1 MGKNMTS
8 GARRLSG
15 NAVTLLITALLCG
28 GSAALIYSGAAS
40 RQISNMLISMACYI
54 VMAVSLNLV
63 VGLLGE
69 LSLGHAGFMSVGLF
83 TGCLLSIQLAQSVPI
98 GVRMP
103 LSMLLGGV
111 AAAVVGLLVGLPAL
125 RLKGDYLAIVT
136 LACGEIIKTI
146 INNLSVTGGAKG
158 LDTSAIYADTRTLLP
173 FAIVLIFLVVLVM
186 MNLKNSRHG
195 RAIMAIRDNRI
206 AAESNGVNVTYYKLM
221 VFVLAAF
228 FAGMAGVLY
237 GHTLANIKPAM
248 FDYNMSIEI
257 LVIVVL
263 GGMGSIRGSIIATII
278 LRALPEV
285 LRQVADYRMLAY
297 SVLLIVIMLLN
308 SSPQFAEWKGRWSL
322 KALLSLGKTR
332 KELKTAGVRLPDS
345 PLVPYPSRSLVPER
359 DVRYAPVLEASRLG
373 IDFGGLTAVDDFT
386 LTIGRTE
393 IAGLIGPNG
402 AGKTTVFNLLTSVYQ
417 PTRGSILIN
426 GMPTAGK
433 STHQVSR
440 MGIARTFQNIRLYND
455 MSVIDNVKVGMHN
468 SVRENL
474 LAAVTHGFGYR
485 KAERQAEATALEM
498 LDFFGMAD
506 LAHAQAGSLPYGAQ
520 RRLEIV
526 RALASGPLLLLLDE
540 PAAGMNPSE
549 TAELMENIRRIRD
562 TFQIAIL
569 LIEHDMNLVMGIC
582 EGICVLNYGKVIAKG
597 SPADIKANPTV
608 IEAYLGKK
616 GAKDDAE
623 G

>member
-1 MGKNMTS
+1 MKKKRNSTFVNNLITYLIVIV
-8 GARRLSG
+8 AFV
-15 NAVTLLITALLCG
+15 AVTLLQNAGMI
-28 GSAALIYSGAAS
+28 S
-40 RQISNMLISMACYI
+40 RSLKGQLVPICVYI

-63 VGLLGE
+63 VGISGE
-69 LSLGHAGFMSVGLF
+69 LSLGHAGFMSVGAF
-83 TGCLLSIQLAQSVPI
+83 AGAIFCMATQDGIADPT
-98 GVRMP
+98 VR
-103 LSMLLGGV
+103 LILGMLVGGV
-111 AAAVVGLLVGLPAL
+111 FAGIMGVIVGVPVL
-125 RLKGDYLAIVT
+125 RLQGDYLAIVT

-332 KELKTAGVRLPDS
+332 KEKTKK
-345 PLVPYPSRSLVPER
+345 
-359 DVRYAPVLEASRLG
+359 EA
-373 IDFGGLTAVDDFT
+373 
-386 LTIGRTE
+386 
-393 IAGLIGPNG
+393 
-402 AGKTTVFNLLTSVYQ
+402 
-417 PTRGSILIN
+417 
-426 GMPTAGK
+426 
-433 STHQVSR
+433 
-440 MGIARTFQNIRLYND
+440 
-455 MSVIDNVKVGMHN
+455 
-468 SVRENL
+468 
-474 LAAVTHGFGYR
+474 
-485 KAERQAEATALEM
+485 
-498 LDFFGMAD
+498 
-506 LAHAQAGSLPYGAQ
+506 
-520 RRLEIV
+520 
-526 RALASGPLLLLLDE
+526 
-540 PAAGMNPSE
+540 
-549 TAELMENIRRIRD
+549 
-562 TFQIAIL
+562 
-569 LIEHDMNLVMGIC
+569 
-582 EGICVLNYGKVIAKG
+582 AK
-597 SPADIKANPTV
+597 K
-608 IEAYLGKK
+608 
-616 GAKDDAE
+616 
-623 G
+623 

>member
-1 MGKNMTS
+1 MPKQNRGPYILAA
-8 GARRLSG
+8 GAAAQLLTGIPAAWGVFQQPVMEEYGLSEQG
-15 NAVTLLITALLCG
+15 AGYAFGILIAAFGVGCVLGGFLQDRHGPRCAGLWGTALLCG

-111 AAAVVGLLVGLPAL
+111 AAAVVGLVAALFAALAGFLIGIPVL

-158 LDTSAIYADTRTLLP
+158 LDTSEIYADTRTLLP

-322 KALLSLGKTR
+322 KALLSLGKAR
-332 KELKTAGVRLPDS
+332 KEKTKK
-345 PLVPYPSRSLVPER
+345 
-359 DVRYAPVLEASRLG
+359 EA
-373 IDFGGLTAVDDFT
+373 
-386 LTIGRTE
+386 
-393 IAGLIGPNG
+393 
-402 AGKTTVFNLLTSVYQ
+402 
-417 PTRGSILIN
+417 
-426 GMPTAGK
+426 
-433 STHQVSR
+433 
-440 MGIARTFQNIRLYND
+440 
-455 MSVIDNVKVGMHN
+455 
-468 SVRENL
+468 
-474 LAAVTHGFGYR
+474 
-485 KAERQAEATALEM
+485 
-498 LDFFGMAD
+498 
-506 LAHAQAGSLPYGAQ
+506 
-520 RRLEIV
+520 
-526 RALASGPLLLLLDE
+526 
-540 PAAGMNPSE
+540 
-549 TAELMENIRRIRD
+549 
-562 TFQIAIL
+562 
-569 LIEHDMNLVMGIC
+569 
-582 EGICVLNYGKVIAKG
+582 AK
-597 SPADIKANPTV
+597 K
-608 IEAYLGKK
+608 
-616 GAKDDAE
+616 
-623 G
+623 

>member
-206 AAESNGVNVTYYKLM
+206 AAESVGIDVTRYKLM
-221 VFVLAAF
+221 VFMLAAF
-228 FAGMAGVLY
+228 FAGAAGVLY
-237 GHTLANIKPAM
+237 GHFFANVKAAT

-263 GGMGSIRGSIIATII
+263 GGMGSIPGSIIAAIVLT
-278 LRALPEV
+278 ALPEAM
-285 LRQVADYRMLAY
+285 REFADYRMLLYAI
-297 SVLLIVIMLLN
+297 VLIIVMLATN
-308 SSPQFAEWKGRWSL
+308 NPTMKEFFHRISP
-322 KALLSLGKTR
+322 
-332 KELKTAGVRLPDS
+332 
-345 PLVPYPSRSLVPER
+345 
-359 DVRYAPVLEASRLG
+359 
-373 IDFGGLTAVDDFT
+373 
-386 LTIGRTE
+386 
-393 IAGLIGPNG
+393 
-402 AGKTTVFNLLTSVYQ
+402 
-417 PTRGSILIN
+417 
-426 GMPTAGK
+426 
-433 STHQVSR
+433 
-440 MGIARTFQNIRLYND
+440 
-455 MSVIDNVKVGMHN
+455 
-468 SVRENL
+468 
-474 LAAVTHGFGYR
+474 
-485 KAERQAEATALEM
+485 
-498 LDFFGMAD
+498 
-506 LAHAQAGSLPYGAQ
+506 
-520 RRLEIV
+520 
-526 RALASGPLLLLLDE
+526 
-540 PAAGMNPSE
+540 
-549 TAELMENIRRIRD
+549 AELLRRAKKKKAKSL
-562 TFQIAIL
+562 QK
-569 LIEHDMNLVMGIC
+569 
-582 EGICVLNYGKVIAKG
+582 EGA
-597 SPADIKANPTV
+597 
-608 IEAYLGKK
+608 
-616 GAKDDAE
+616 
-623 G
+623 

>member
-1 MGKNMTS
+1 MKQKKFKFS
-8 GARRLSG
+8 GDLLTFILVA
-15 NAVTLLITALLCG
+15 AVSAVVAYLLYG
-28 GSAALIYSGAAS
+28 GSLT
-40 RQISNMLISMACYI
+40 RQFSNMIIPISVYI
-54 VMAVSLNLV
+54 VLAVSLNLV

-83 TGCLLSIQLAQSVPI
+83 SGCLLSIALVDVLPMA
-98 GVRMP
+98 VRLP
-103 LSMLLGGV
+103 LSMVIGGLV
-111 AAAVVGLLVGLPAL
+111 AALFGLAVGLPAL

-158 LDTSAIYADTRTLLP
+158 LDTSDIYADTRTLLP

-332 KELKTAGVRLPDS
+332 KEKTKK
-345 PLVPYPSRSLVPER
+345 
-359 DVRYAPVLEASRLG
+359 EA
-373 IDFGGLTAVDDFT
+373 
-386 LTIGRTE
+386 
-393 IAGLIGPNG
+393 
-402 AGKTTVFNLLTSVYQ
+402 
-417 PTRGSILIN
+417 
-426 GMPTAGK
+426 
-433 STHQVSR
+433 
-440 MGIARTFQNIRLYND
+440 
-455 MSVIDNVKVGMHN
+455 
-468 SVRENL
+468 
-474 LAAVTHGFGYR
+474 
-485 KAERQAEATALEM
+485 
-498 LDFFGMAD
+498 
-506 LAHAQAGSLPYGAQ
+506 
-520 RRLEIV
+520 
-526 RALASGPLLLLLDE
+526 
-540 PAAGMNPSE
+540 
-549 TAELMENIRRIRD
+549 
-562 TFQIAIL
+562 
-569 LIEHDMNLVMGIC
+569 
-582 EGICVLNYGKVIAKG
+582 AK
-597 SPADIKANPTV
+597 K
-608 IEAYLGKK
+608 
-616 GAKDDAE
+616 
-623 G
+623 

>member
-63 VGLLGE
+63 VGLL
-69 LSLGHAGFMSVGLF
+69 
-83 TGCLLSIQLAQSVPI
+83 
-98 GVRMP
+98 
-103 LSMLLGGV
+103 
-111 AAAVVGLLVGLPAL
+111 VGLPAL

-158 LDTSAIYADTRTLLP
+158 LDTSEIYADTRTLLP

-332 KELKTAGVRLPDS
+332 KEKTKK
-345 PLVPYPSRSLVPER
+345 
-359 DVRYAPVLEASRLG
+359 EA
-373 IDFGGLTAVDDFT
+373 
-386 LTIGRTE
+386 
-393 IAGLIGPNG
+393 
-402 AGKTTVFNLLTSVYQ
+402 
-417 PTRGSILIN
+417 
-426 GMPTAGK
+426 
-433 STHQVSR
+433 
-440 MGIARTFQNIRLYND
+440 
-455 MSVIDNVKVGMHN
+455 
-468 SVRENL
+468 
-474 LAAVTHGFGYR
+474 
-485 KAERQAEATALEM
+485 
-498 LDFFGMAD
+498 
-506 LAHAQAGSLPYGAQ
+506 
-520 RRLEIV
+520 
-526 RALASGPLLLLLDE
+526 
-540 PAAGMNPSE
+540 
-549 TAELMENIRRIRD
+549 
-562 TFQIAIL
+562 
-569 LIEHDMNLVMGIC
+569 
-582 EGICVLNYGKVIAKG
+582 AK
-597 SPADIKANPTV
+597 K
-608 IEAYLGKK
+608 
-616 GAKDDAE
+616 
-623 G
+623 

>member
-1 MGKNMTS
+1 MQLIQKKRQR
-8 GARRLSG
+8 AD
-15 NAVTLLITALLCG
+15 LITVAAV
-28 GSAALIYSGAAS
+28 AALFVVMSVLLYTGNLT
-40 RQISNMLISMACYI
+40 RQVTNMLVPMAVYI

-69 LSLGHAGFMSVGLF
+69 LSLGHAGLMSVGLF
-83 TGCLLSIQLAQSVPI
+83 SGCLVAIALTETAL
-98 GVRMP
+98 P
-103 LSMLLGGV
+103 LGIRLPVSMLAGGLV
-111 AAAVVGLLVGLPAL
+111 AAVFGLLVGLPAL
-125 RLKGDYLAIVT
+125 RLRGDYLAIVT

-158 LDTSAIYADTRTLLP
+158 LDTSEIYADTRTLLP

-332 KELKTAGVRLPDS
+332 KEKTKK
-345 PLVPYPSRSLVPER
+345 
-359 DVRYAPVLEASRLG
+359 EA
-373 IDFGGLTAVDDFT
+373 
-386 LTIGRTE
+386 
-393 IAGLIGPNG
+393 
-402 AGKTTVFNLLTSVYQ
+402 
-417 PTRGSILIN
+417 
-426 GMPTAGK
+426 
-433 STHQVSR
+433 
-440 MGIARTFQNIRLYND
+440 
-455 MSVIDNVKVGMHN
+455 
-468 SVRENL
+468 
-474 LAAVTHGFGYR
+474 
-485 KAERQAEATALEM
+485 
-498 LDFFGMAD
+498 
-506 LAHAQAGSLPYGAQ
+506 
-520 RRLEIV
+520 
-526 RALASGPLLLLLDE
+526 
-540 PAAGMNPSE
+540 
-549 TAELMENIRRIRD
+549 
-562 TFQIAIL
+562 
-569 LIEHDMNLVMGIC
+569 
-582 EGICVLNYGKVIAKG
+582 AK
-597 SPADIKANPTV
+597 K
-608 IEAYLGKK
+608 
-616 GAKDDAE
+616 
-623 G
+623 

>member
-1 MGKNMTS
+1 MQLTQKKRQRTDLLTV
-8 GARRLSG
+8 A
-15 NAVTLLITALLCG
+15 AVAALFVVMAALLYTG
-28 GSAALIYSGAAS
+28 HLT
-40 RQISNMLISMACYI
+40 RQVTNMLVPVAVYI

-83 TGCLLSIQLAQSVPI
+83 SGCLVAIALHTTALPL
-98 GVRMP
+98 GVRLP
-103 LSMLLGGV
+103 VSMLAGGLM
-111 AAAVVGLLVGLPAL
+111 AAVFGLLVGLPAL
-125 RLKGDYLAIVT
+125 RLRGDYLAIVT

-158 LDTSAIYADTRTLLP
+158 LDTSDIYADTRTLLP

-322 KALLSLGKTR
+322 KTLLSLGRIR
-332 KELKTAGVRLPDS
+332 KEKTKK
-345 PLVPYPSRSLVPER
+345 
-359 DVRYAPVLEASRLG
+359 EA
-373 IDFGGLTAVDDFT
+373 
-386 LTIGRTE
+386 
-393 IAGLIGPNG
+393 
-402 AGKTTVFNLLTSVYQ
+402 
-417 PTRGSILIN
+417 
-426 GMPTAGK
+426 
-433 STHQVSR
+433 
-440 MGIARTFQNIRLYND
+440 
-455 MSVIDNVKVGMHN
+455 
-468 SVRENL
+468 
-474 LAAVTHGFGYR
+474 
-485 KAERQAEATALEM
+485 
-498 LDFFGMAD
+498 
-506 LAHAQAGSLPYGAQ
+506 
-520 RRLEIV
+520 
-526 RALASGPLLLLLDE
+526 
-540 PAAGMNPSE
+540 
-549 TAELMENIRRIRD
+549 
-562 TFQIAIL
+562 
-569 LIEHDMNLVMGIC
+569 
-582 EGICVLNYGKVIAKG
+582 AK
-597 SPADIKANPTV
+597 K
-608 IEAYLGKK
+608 
-616 GAKDDAE
+616 
-623 G
+623 